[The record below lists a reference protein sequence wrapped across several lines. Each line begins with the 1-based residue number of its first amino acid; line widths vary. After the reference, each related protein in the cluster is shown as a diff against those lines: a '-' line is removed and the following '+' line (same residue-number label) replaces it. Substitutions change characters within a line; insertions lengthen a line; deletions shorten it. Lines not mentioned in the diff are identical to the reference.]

1 MKITPVAGPNSV
13 QSTQGPTVSADRREA
28 AKQAYLGQSVNRE
41 VPSDTQADP
50 QVARAQESVR
60 KIKMRTNFNTNRDD
74 VLTESATIDA
84 VVPEVAP
91 PADPVPEV
99 TAPISPQLA
108 AIARQRRALQVKES
122 EIAAREKA
130 LADQATGSLD
140 IAKLK
145 SNPLSVLQ
153 EHGVTYDQLTQAIL
167 ADRDGVNPDIQA
179 LKAQVQALEKG
190 LDTRLSE
197 RDSQAEQQVLSELQR
212 EAKALIG
219 RDDTYEMIK
228 TQRMEPK
235 ITELIHRTWKSTG
248 EILDVSEA
256 ADLIETD
263 LLNDAVKI
271 AGLKKVQSKL
281 TPIQAPPQV
290 QQRQGIRTLTN
301 RDTASAPLSARARAL
316 AAFNGTLRK

>member
-1 MKITPVAGPNSV
+1 MKITPISGPSTNAGP
-13 QSTQGPTVSADRREA
+13 QGPTVSADRREA
-28 AKQAYLGQSVNRE
+28 AKQAYLGQSVNRI
-41 VPSDTQADP
+41 VPSDTPIDP
-50 QVARAQESVR
+50 QVARAQDSIR
-60 KIKMRTNFNTNRDD
+60 TIKMRTNRSTNRDELP
-74 VLTESATIDA
+74 VESAIPDA
-84 VVPEVAP
+84 SVQEAA

-167 ADRDGVNPDIQA
+167 ADRDGINPDIQS
-179 LKAQVQALEKG
+179 LKAQVAALEKG
-190 LDTRLSE
+190 LDTKLSE

-212 EAKALIG
+212 EAQALLDK
-219 RDDTYEMIK
+219 DDTYEMIK
-228 TQRMEPK
+228 AKGMKPK
-235 ITELIHRTWKSTG
+235 ITELIHRTWKQTG

-281 TPIQAPPQV
+281 TPIQPQV
-290 QQRQGIRTLTN
+290 QAQPRQGIRTLTN
-301 RDTASAPLSARARAL
+301 RDTASVPLSARARAI
-316 AAFNGTLRK
+316 AAFSGQLKK